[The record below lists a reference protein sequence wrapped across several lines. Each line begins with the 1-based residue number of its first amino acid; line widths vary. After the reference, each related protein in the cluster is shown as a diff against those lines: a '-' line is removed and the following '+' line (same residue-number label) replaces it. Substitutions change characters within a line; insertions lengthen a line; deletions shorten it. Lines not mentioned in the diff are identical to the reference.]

1 MGLKQC
7 QFKKFVRPPNCY
19 MVNNMYNKQEMIDRY
34 YEFQRLINHSEYTL
48 NNDELMEYQELCAE
62 LLYVIMKDN
71 KDVLERLKDR

>member
-1 MGLKQC
+1 
-7 QFKKFVRPPNCY
+7 